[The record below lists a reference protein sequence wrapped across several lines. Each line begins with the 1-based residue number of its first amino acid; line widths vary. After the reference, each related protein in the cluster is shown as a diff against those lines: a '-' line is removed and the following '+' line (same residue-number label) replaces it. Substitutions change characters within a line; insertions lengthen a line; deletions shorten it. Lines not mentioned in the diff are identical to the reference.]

1 MYFMTGLHSCPLVHI
16 WDQPQSPA
24 CPLKGSRY
32 DYPSNIHQW
41 IFGSMYIV
49 LLAWS
54 ARLLELPQTR
64 QSALLGEQA
73 LSTLCRG
80 VCAV

>member
-1 MYFMTGLHSCPLVHI
+1 
-16 WDQPQSPA
+16 
-24 CPLKGSRY
+24 
-32 DYPSNIHQW
+32 
-41 IFGSMYIV
+41 MYIV

-73 LSTLCRG
+73 LSTLVLRG
-80 VCAV
+80 SYHFSSADNLHSVSDSHSDSIHSG